1 MGFPGDSVVKN
12 LAAQARD
19 ARDMGSIPGSGRAPG
34 RGIGNPLQYSRPENP
49 VDRGAWRASPW
60 GGKELDMAERLS
72 TQRHLKQ
79 HIRSLIPAAR
89 TGNKVQ
95 AEAQENQL

>member
-1 MGFPGDSVVKN
+1 M
-12 LAAQARD
+12 
-19 ARDMGSIPGSGRAPG
+19 
-34 RGIGNPLQYSRPENP
+34 
-49 VDRGAWRASPW
+49 DRGAWRASPR
-60 GGKELDMAERLS
+60 GGKELDMAEQLS

-79 HIRSLIPAAR
+79 HIWSLIPAAR